1 MSLDCSID
9 SSVDFEEWGA
19 ILSAPLQGGRYPLS
33 ATLELTNRCNL
44 NCAHCYINQAA
55 NDEAARERELST
67 EQVKAIIDQMVAAG
81 VLFLTLTGGEPLLRP
96 DFAEIYT
103 YARQKG
109 LLVILFTN
117 GTLVSEEIADLFDDL
132 RPFSVDI
139 SIYGASHS
147 VFEAVTRVSGTFSRC
162 YAGIERLLARGI
174 PLSLKTELMTLNL
187 DEIEEMKAFAVKKGL
202 RFRYDGLLWPR
213 IDGSGEFPRE
223 VQLPLD
229 VVVNLD
235 NWDIE
240 RQDAVNTEMDRLKDL
255 KTRDERVFSCGAGLR
270 SFHVDSEG
278 RMSICMMVRS
288 PSYSLLEIPLMEA
301 WERLGSLRKMKR
313 SVVSKCQSCTSNVLC
328 SHCPGWSLALSGN
341 YESVVEF
348 VCDHGKLRTENGLGI
363 KSSEI
368 MEVIEKYE

>member
-19 ILSAPLQGGRYPLS
+19 ILSAPLNGGRYPLS
-33 ATLELTNRCNL
+33 ATFELTNRCNF
-44 NCAHCYINQAA
+44 NCAHCYINQPA
-55 NDEAARERELST
+55 NDEAACERELTT
-67 EQVKAIIDQMVAAG
+67 EQVKAIIDQMAAAG

-103 YARQKG
+103 YARLKG

-117 GTLVSEEIADLFDDL
+117 GALITEEIADFLNDL

-139 SIYGASHS
+139 SIYGASRS

-162 YAGIERLLARGI
+162 YAGIERLLSRGI
-174 PLSLKTELMTLNL
+174 PLSLKTELMTLNI
-187 DEIEEMKAFAVKKGL
+187 DEIAEMKAFADEKGL
-202 RFRYDGLLWPR
+202 KFRYDGLLWPR
-213 IDGSGEFPRE
+213 LDGIGEFPRE

-229 VVVNLD
+229 MVVDLD
-235 NWDIE
+235 NWDNE
-240 RQDAVNTEMDRLKDL
+240 RHDAVKTEIVRLKDL

-288 PSYSLLEIPLMEA
+288 PSYSLLEMPFMEA

-313 SVVSKCQSCTSNVLC
+313 SVISKCQSCTLNVLC
-328 SHCPGWSLALSGN
+328 SHCPGWSLAIAGN
-341 YESVVEF
+341 HESVVEF

-363 KSSEI
+363 KSSEL
-368 MEVIEKYE
+368 MEVMENYE